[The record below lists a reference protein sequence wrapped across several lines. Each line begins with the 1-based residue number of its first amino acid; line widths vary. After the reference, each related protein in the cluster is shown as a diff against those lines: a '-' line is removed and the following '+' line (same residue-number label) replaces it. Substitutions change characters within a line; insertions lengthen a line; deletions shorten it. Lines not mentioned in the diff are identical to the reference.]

1 MVLQPGKQVELRPCC
16 TAEHEKTVCQSEAQG
31 CVVLHMRSEGRRCH
45 FSWCTLAD
53 IRKGNFCRYF
63 SCLCPK
69 ITLES
74 FYCSCTFPSQ
84 ITVPSTTNCPIWQCN
99 IVPLVL
105 YDLFHWFK
113 TQHKGSSCFSTW
125 TMWFAGFRIGLSV
138 SGVLRNGKQAWI
150 CHVCYSINPKKCSNI
165 LSFILTI
172 LSIILWIM
180 QNYYIWVTSS
190 NLYYEILNC
199 ELDTVM
205 LFPVDICC
213 WNRQLNILNIFS

>member
-1 MVLQPGKQVELRPCC
+1 MLC
-16 TAEHEKTVCQSEAQG
+16 
-31 CVVLHMRSEGRRCH
+31 
-45 FSWCTLAD
+45 CTLAD

-69 ITLES
+69 IALES
-74 FYCSCTFPSQ
+74 FYCPCTFPSQ

-99 IVPLVL
+99 IVALVL

-125 TMWFAGFRIGLSV
+125 TMWFAGFRIGRV
-138 SGVLRNGKQAWI
+138 SQESYEMVNKLGFVMCVTQ
-150 CHVCYSINPKKCSNI
+150 
-165 LSFILTI
+165 LTRKNAPIFWALFSLI